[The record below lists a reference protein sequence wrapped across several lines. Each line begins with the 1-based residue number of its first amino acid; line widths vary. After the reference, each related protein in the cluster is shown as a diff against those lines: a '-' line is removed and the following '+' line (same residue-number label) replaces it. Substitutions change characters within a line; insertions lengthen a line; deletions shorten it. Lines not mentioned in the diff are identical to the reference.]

1 MLKVQCVPVSPTRLM
16 TVILCAESKKGRA
29 FAISWSNRDIWAVLA
44 LSCAARNRATRCSG
58 VSEVVFDALAEAA
71 AGFLGAPA
79 PGGGGGTR
87 DGPALEDACG
97 VVAVNR
103 VAEEALRSPSLAAIA
118 WVLFLGLG
126 DRSATWAWD

>member
-1 MLKVQCVPVSPTRLM
+1 MGLWQARCIPVSPTRLM
-16 TVILCAESKKGRA
+16 TVILCAESKKGRD

-58 VSEVVFDALAEAA
+58 VSEVAFDALAEAA
-71 AGFLGAPA
+71 AGFLGGAPG

-87 DGPALEDACG
+87 ALEDACG

-103 VAEEALRSPSLAAIA
+103 VAEEALRSPSLAAIS
-118 WVLFLGLG
+118 WVVFGS
-126 DRSATWAWD
+126 R

>member
-1 MLKVQCVPVSPTRLM
+1 M
-16 TVILCAESKKGRA
+16 TVILCAESKKGRD

-58 VSEVVFDALAEAA
+58 VSEVAFDALAEAA
-71 AGFLGAPA
+71 AGFLGGAPG

-87 DGPALEDACG
+87 DGPALEDAWG

-118 WVLFLGLG
+118 WGFFFCSPG
-126 DRSATWAWD
+126 DESATWAWD